1 MLRTC
6 LLLVGLSYTAA
17 FSLAPTPML
26 AKSNQRVAMS
36 SRLPLKLSGRTTA
49 SRWSMEDSSFL
60 KQGGKLPSSLKGAG
74 LSDEARAAAQSLDTE
89 AAWEAAQKRAEDV
102 GGIAVDFN
110 PYDAETG
117 YWLGE
122 WICADCG
129 YIYGSRGENQP
140 FETLG
145 RWYKCPQCAGPR
157 RRFAKKLGGKVGAA
171 AGDNAI
177 LISTLIGLAAII
189 GAFVLALDLN
199 AF

>member
-1 MLRTC
+1 M
-6 LLLVGLSYTAA
+6 
-17 FSLAPTPML
+17 
-26 AKSNQRVAMS
+26 
-36 SRLPLKLSGRTTA
+36 
-49 SRWSMEDSSFL
+49 DS
-60 KQGGKLPSSLKGAG
+60 
-74 LSDEARAAAQSLDTE
+74 E
-89 AAWEAAQKRAEDV
+89 AAWEAAQRKAAET

-110 PYDAETG
+110 PYDPETG

-129 YIYGSRGENQP
+129 YIYGSRGETQP

-157 RRFAKKLGGKVGAA
+157 RRFAKKLGNKVGGAS
-171 AGDNAI
+171 GDNAI

-189 GAFVLALDLN
+189 GAFIFGLQIS